1 MEAGFESR
9 QVIANANRIVVK
21 IGSSSLTRPDGHL
34 DVDALTALVDVVAA
48 RRNAGDEVILITSG
62 AVSAGRGPLGLP
74 GRPKDLATAQATAS
88 VGQGILVARYTAAF
102 AARNLRVGQVLLT
115 ADDTIRRTHYR
126 NAQRALDR
134 LLDMGIVPIVNE
146 NDAVATDEIK
156 FGDNDRLAA
165 LVSHIVRADAMVLL
179 TDIDGLYDGPPNM
192 PGTKR
197 IPEVRSASE
206 VVDVDVSSAGSGM
219 GTGGMQTKLASV
231 MMATA
236 SGVPVVLTNAPN
248 ISKALSGEET
258 GTWFPAD
265 GKRQSTR
272 RLWLAH
278 AARTSGHLTLDE
290 GAVNAVMGGKASLLA
305 AGIVSV
311 EGDFA
316 AGDPVE
322 LCGEDGKVFA
332 RGIVNFDDDEIP
344 ELMGRSIAELR
355 EELGEDYGRTVVHR
369 DDLVLLTK
377 KKEKAELKKPKKGKK
392 KKKAAK
398 KAKLRAQE
406 AEGLLPEGKLAPAE
420 PHADTETDP
429 VEAEKAKIA
438 ESPEPPVES

>member
-1 MEAGFESR
+1 MESAFESR
-9 QVIANANRIVVK
+9 QVIANAHRIVVK

-34 DVDALTALVDVVAA
+34 DVEALTALVDVIAA
-48 RRNAGDEVILITSG
+48 RRNAGAQVVLVTSG

-126 NAQRALDR
+126 NAQRSLER
-134 LLDMGIVPIVNE
+134 LLDLGIVPIVNE

-165 LVSHIVRADAMVLL
+165 LVSHLVRADAMVLL
-179 TDIDGLYDGPPNM
+179 TDIDGLYDGPPDK

-197 IPEVRSASE
+197 IPEVRSAIE
-206 VVDVDVSSAGSGM
+206 VANVEVTGSGTDM

-258 GTWFPAD
+258 GTWFAAD
-265 GKRQSTR
+265 GKRTSTR
-272 RLWLAH
+272 RLWLTH
-278 AARTSGHLTLDE
+278 AARTHGHLTLDE
-290 GAVNAVMGGKASLLA
+290 GAVKAVMGGKASLLA
-305 AGIVSV
+305 AGVV
-311 EGDFA
+311 AAEGDFA

-322 LCGEDGKVFA
+322 LCGGDGKVFA
-332 RGIVNFDDDEIP
+332 RGIVNFDDDEMP

-355 EELGEDYGRTVVHR
+355 EDLGEDYGRTVVHR

-377 KKEKAELKKPKKGKK
+377 KTKKSELKKPKKGKK
-392 KKKAAK
+392 KKAK
-398 KAKLRAQE
+398 KAKRALE
-406 AEGLLPEGKLAPAE
+406 AEGLPEGNLEPAE
-420 PHADTETDP
+420 VTTPAAD
-429 VEAEKAKIA
+429 
-438 ESPEPPVES
+438 